1 MKKILLL
8 TTLSLSVFITSLK
21 AQDKGGFK
29 LGVGPVASLP
39 FGDFKS
45 SYSFGFGGEVQAA
58 YGITDNIDGFV
69 QAGYTTFIAKTID
82 LPFLG
87 SIKAPSNGLIPAL
100 VGAHYHNSGFMIGA
114 GIGYGKF
121 TASGAGGGFAYSP
134 QIGYSFGL
142 VDVIANYTGV
152 AVSGGSYSSAGL
164 KVFINFIGGSKSSG
178 SKW

>member
-1 MKKILLL
+1 MKKFLLL
-8 TTLSLSVFITSLK
+8 TALSLSAFAASVQ
-21 AQDKGGFK
+21 AQDKGVFK

-39 FGDFKS
+39 FGSFSD
-45 SYSFGFGGEVQAA
+45 SYSFGFGGEVQAK
-58 YGITDNIDGFV
+58 YGITDNIAGFL
-69 QAGYTTFIAKTID
+69 QTGYTTFIAKTVD
-82 LPFLG
+82 LPFIG
-87 SIKAPSNGLIPAL
+87 SYKAPSTGLIPIL
-100 VGAHYHNSGFMIGA
+100 VGAHYHNSGFIIGA

-134 QIGYSFGL
+134 QVGYSFGL

-164 KVFINFIGGSKSSG
+164 KVFINFIGNSSGG